1 MNFGIFQSMRSK
13 LIVLFL
19 LVALLPLLI
28 VGLLI
33 YNQSKTLLTEEI
45 TNRLTSIRDIKAQQI
60 KGYFT
65 QAVNDIKL
73 LAQNPTTIAAT
84 KAFENTLHIE
94 MAEKDEVA
102 GMENYRNLYLNDP
115 TTITDE
121 NPYVKTHS
129 LYHPIFKKYKEIHDY
144 YDIFI
149 VDPHVGSILYTVA
162 KKDDFGTSLL
172 NGPYANANIGHVFTA
187 VIDSKDKDFTSLED
201 FAYYGPSQAAVS
213 FIAAPIFDA
222 SKLIGVLILQ
232 LSINKIDAIMQYS
245 NGLGKNGETVL
256 IGENDYLLRSNSR
269 LAPQDTL
276 FKLKL
281 DNSASRDKGKTGVK
295 KILDYNGRK
304 ILVAYTPLKIK
315 GLDWSLHAKID
326 WNEAISGMQFML
338 LWSIFIVGISI
349 IIIISIAI
357 MVSDSFIN
365 PIQTITRA
373 AHTLMAGNMSVSV
386 DTTRNDEIGQ
396 LATAFQQM
404 VIDILQ
410 IIEDIVQV
418 STGLAEGN
426 LSIKPK
432 FNYQGNFIQ
441 IKTALNNALHNQQQ
455 IIKDFVQI
463 SQGLADGNLRLN
475 TQAQYKGDF
484 GQIRDSLEIALNNLH
499 LVVEDIVQ
507 VSQGLAKGD
516 LDVTAKA
523 EYSGDFIQIKQALET
538 ALSSLCSVIKDIVL
552 VSKGLAAGNLSI
564 VPQAKEY
571 QGDFIQIQE
580 ALTVAL
586 SDQQQVI
593 EDIVFISKGLL
604 MGELTTTS
612 KINYQGDFVRIE
624 GVLATL
630 SSNLSYLVK
639 DIVQASQDL
648 AAGKITAP
656 QAEYV
661 GDFAQIK
668 IALETASKQLVKAT
682 NTNNLQDWLKTG
694 HNQLNDQMSG
704 EQNIV
709 ELTHNTVSFLTLYLN
724 AHIGL
729 CYLVEKST
737 NLNFIKLVAS
747 YAHNRRK
754 NIADEFEFSKGLVE
768 RAVKEQRII
777 MIEVSSDLGET
788 IPKHITIIPFLYEN
802 TVKGVILLGCSN
814 NLTSIQ
820 LEFINQVM
828 PTIGIGI
835 NSVEARTKM
844 QELLQQTQIQTQELK
859 QQQEEL
865 QHNNEELQSQ
875 SEELQTQTQEL
886 QNQSEE
892 LRQSNESLEE
902 HTEELERQKQ
912 DIIDQ
917 NITLEKVKQD
927 IETKAKEVELASKY
941 KSEFLANM
949 SHELRTPLNSL
960 LILAQILADN
970 KGKNLTDKQVEY
982 ARTIH
987 NSGIDLLK
995 LINDILDLSK
1005 VEAGKIEINVEDVL
1019 LADFIMSIEQEFR
1032 PLAESKNLIFQ
1043 IAISDDIPQILYTD
1057 SQRLKQIINN
1067 LLSNAFK
1074 FTAKGEVKITI
1085 RHPSRRNDIIK
1096 YKPSETVVI
1105 GVTDTGIGI
1114 PKDKQESIFAAF
1126 QQADGTTSRN
1136 YGGTGLGLSISRQL
1150 ARLLGGELELR
1161 SEEGKGSSFTLYLPQ
1176 KITDAELN
1184 FQTEDVQ
1191 EFNDFARPTFN
1202 TLSSISIDDR
1212 HNLTDDDKSL
1222 LIIEDDF
1229 AFVNILL
1236 ETARDKDFKCLVADD
1251 GKAGLE
1257 LAEQYQPDA
1266 IILDVGLPQIDGLT
1280 VMERLKDNPKT
1291 KDILVHFI
1299 SASELSG
1306 DTTDMA
1312 VGYLRKPVDME
1323 QLTTAFKQI
1332 EQLIT
1337 KQVKNLLIISDSEPH
1352 KQQILD
1358 LITSKD
1364 IKTTQS
1370 VTIEDALHCIETT
1383 VYDCIILDMDI
1394 EHRSS
1399 SKLIKQM
1406 QNAPDS
1412 CKTPVIIYAEDELT
1426 PDEEILLQQCADNLI
1441 LKSSRSSARLLD
1453 EAALFLHQLE
1463 ANLPEGKQAMLK
1475 MVHNKT
1481 AILKDKKV
1489 LIVDDDI
1496 RNVFALVT
1504 MLEDR
1509 DMEVV
1514 VAKDGKEALKLL
1526 EKYVDIAIVLMDI
1539 MMPAMDGYETMQKI
1553 RKQPKYKKL
1562 PIIALTAKA
1571 MKGDKTKCIE
1581 AGAND
1586 YLAKPI
1592 DSNKLISLMRVWLYQ

>member
-1 MNFGIFQSMRSK
+1 MNFNIFQSMRNK
-13 LIVLFL
+13 MIVLFL
-19 LVALLPLLI
+19 IVALLPLFI
-28 VGLLI
+28 IGLVF
-33 YNQSKTLLTEEI
+33 YNQSQTLLTKEI

-65 QAVNDIKL
+65 QTVNDIRL
-73 LAQNPTTIAAT
+73 LAQNPITISAI
-84 KAFENTLHIE
+84 KDFEAIVHTE
-94 MAEKDEVA
+94 MGNNDEVA
-102 GMENYRNLYLNDP
+102 GMKNYRNLYLNNSQL
-115 TTITDE
+115 ISNE
-121 NPYVKTHS
+121 NPYHKIHS
-129 LYHPIFKKYKEIHDY
+129 KYHPFFKKYKEIHDY

-149 VDPHVGSILYTVA
+149 VDPHAGSVLYTVI
-162 KKDDFGTSLL
+162 KEDDFGTSLL
-172 NGPYANANIGHVFTA
+172 NGTYANTNIGHVFND
-187 VIDSKDKDFTSLED
+187 ILNSKDKDFTSLED
-201 FAYYGPSQAAVS
+201 FAYYAPSKTAVS

-232 LSINKIDAIMQYS
+232 LPINKIDAIMQYS
-245 NGLGKNGETVL
+245 NGLGENGETIL
-256 IGENDYLLRSNSR
+256 LGEDDYLLRSNSR
-269 LAPQDTL
+269 FSEQDTL
-276 FKLKL
+276 FNLKA
-281 DNSASRDKGKTGVK
+281 DNHASRAKGKTGIKEIIDPNGK
-295 KILDYNGRK
+295 KM
-304 ILVAYTPLKIK
+304 LVAYMPLQIN
-315 GLDWSLHAKID
+315 GLNWSLHAKID
-326 WNEAISGMQFML
+326 WNEATRGMQIML
-338 LWSIFIVGISI
+338 LWSISIVGISI
-349 IIIISIAI
+349 ILIIGIAI
-357 MVSDSFIN
+357 LVSNNFIN
-365 PIQTITRA
+365 PIRMITHA
-373 AHTLMAGNMSVSV
+373 AHTLMAGNMSVPL
-386 DTTRNDEIGQ
+386 DTSRNDEIGQ
-396 LATAFQQM
+396 LAKAFQQM
-404 VIDILQ
+404 VTDILQ
-410 IIEDIVQV
+410 ITEDIIEV

-463 SQGLADGNLRLN
+463 SQGMAEGNLQLT

-484 GQIRDSLEIALNNLH
+484 VQIKDSLTIALNNLH
-499 LVVEDIVQ
+499 LVVDDIVQ
-507 VSQGLAKGD
+507 VSQGLAKGN
-516 LDVTAKA
+516 LNVVAKA
-523 EYSGDFIQIKQALET
+523 EYSGDFIQIKQALEM
-538 ALSSLCSVIKDIVL
+538 ALSSLGSVIKDIVL
-552 VSKGLAAGNLSI
+552 VSKGLAAGDLNITS
-564 VPQAKEY
+564 QAKEY
-571 QGDFIQIQE
+571 HGDFIQIQE
-580 ALTVAL
+580 ALSTAL
-586 SDQQQVI
+586 SDQREVI
-593 EDIVFISKGLL
+593 EDIVFISEGLL
-604 MGELTTTS
+604 MGKLTITS
-612 KINYQGDFVRIE
+612 KTRYRGDFARIE

-648 AAGKITAP
+648 ADGKIIATK
-656 QAEYV
+656 AEYV
-661 GDFAQIK
+661 GDFAKIK
-668 IALETASKQLVKAT
+668 TALEIASQQLVKAT
-682 NTNNLQDWLKTG
+682 KQNSLQDWLKTG

-709 ELTHNTVSFLTLYLN
+709 ELTHNMVSFLTLYLN

-737 NLNFIKLVAS
+737 NINFIKLAAS

-768 RAVKEQRII
+768 RSVKEQKII
-777 MIEVSSDLGET
+777 AIEVASDLSET
-788 IPKHITIIPFLYEN
+788 IPKYITIIPFLYEN
-802 TVKGVILLGCSN
+802 SVKGIILLGNSV
-814 NLTSIQ
+814 NLTEVQ

-828 PTIGIGI
+828 PTIGVAI
-835 NSVEARTKM
+835 NSVEVRTKM
-844 QELLQQTQIQTQELK
+844 QELLQQTQIQAQELE

-875 SEELQTQTQEL
+875 SEELQTQTKEL
-886 QNQSEE
+886 QIQSEE
-892 LRQSNESLEE
+892 LQQSNESLEE
-902 HTEELERQKQ
+902 RTDELERQKQ
-912 DIIDQ
+912 DIIGK

-960 LILAQILADN
+960 LILAQLLADN

-1005 VEAGKIEINVEDVL
+1005 VEAGKIEINIEDVL
-1019 LADFIMSIEQEFR
+1019 LTDLIMNVEQEFR
-1032 PLAESKNLIFQ
+1032 PLAEIKNLVFQ
-1043 IAISDDIPQILYTD
+1043 ITIADDIPQSLYTD
-1057 SQRLKQIINN
+1057 GQRLKQILNN

-1074 FTAKGEVKITI
+1074 FTSKGEVKITI
-1085 RHPSRRNDIIK
+1085 RHPSRRNDVIK

-1114 PKDKQESIFAAF
+1114 PKSKQESIFAAF

-1161 SEEGKGSSFTLYLPQ
+1161 SEEGKGSSFTLYLPE
-1176 KITDAELN
+1176 K
-1184 FQTEDVQ
+1184 FVREDEYSETIVKP
-1191 EFNDFARPTFN
+1191 EMDIILPTVDN
-1202 TLSSISIDDR
+1202 TASNISIDDR
-1212 HNLTDDDKSL
+1212 YNLTDDDKSL

-1229 AFVNILL
+1229 SFVNILL
-1236 ETARDKDFKCLVADD
+1236 ETARDKDFKCLVAED
-1251 GKAGLE
+1251 GKIGLQ
-1257 LAEQYQPDA
+1257 LAEEFQPDA

-1280 VMERLKDNPKT
+1280 VMERLKANPKT
-1291 KDILVHFI
+1291 KDILIHFI
-1299 SASELSG
+1299 SASEISG
-1306 DTTDMA
+1306 DATDMA
-1312 VGYLRKPVDME
+1312 IGYLRKPVDME
-1323 QLTTAFKQI
+1323 QLSKAFKQI

-1337 KQVKNLLIISDSEPH
+1337 KQVKNLLVISDSESH
-1352 KQQILD
+1352 IQQISD
-1358 LITSKD
+1358 LITNKD
-1364 IKTTQS
+1364 IQTTQS
-1370 VTIEDALHCIETT
+1370 ITIEDALHSIKTN

-1399 SKLIKQM
+1399 PKLIKQM

-1412 CKTPVIIYAEDELT
+1412 CKTPVIIYSEQELT
-1426 PDEEILLQQCADNLI
+1426 PDEEILLQQCTDNLV
-1441 LKSSRSSARLLD
+1441 LKSSRSPTRLLD
-1453 EAALFLHQLE
+1453 EATLFLHQLE
-1463 ANLPEGKQAMLK
+1463 ANLPEDKQAMLK

-1481 AILKDKKV
+1481 AILKDKKI

-1504 MLEDR
+1504 VLEDK
-1509 DMEVV
+1509 DMEVL
-1514 VAKDGKEALKLL
+1514 VAKNGKESLILL
-1526 EKYVDIAIVLMDI
+1526 EKNDDIAIILMDI
-1539 MMPAMDGYETMQKI
+1539 MMPTMDGYETMKKI
-1553 RKQPKYKKL
+1553 RKQPQHKKL

>member
-1 MNFGIFQSMRSK
+1 MNFNIFQSMRNK
-13 LIVLFL
+13 LIALFL
-19 LVALLPLLI
+19 IVALLPLFI
-28 VGLLI
+28 VGLLL
-33 YNQSKTLLTEEI
+33 YNQSQTLLTEEI
-45 TNRLTSIRDIKAQQI
+45 TNRLISIRDIKAQQI
-60 KGYFT
+60 RGYFT
-65 QAVNDIKL
+65 QAVNDIQL
-73 LAQNPTTIAAT
+73 LAQNPITIDAT
-84 KAFENTLHIE
+84 KDFEEAIHIE
-94 MAEKDEVA
+94 MKNKDEVA
-102 GMENYRNLYLNDP
+102 GMEEYRNLYLNDP
-115 TTITDE
+115 QLISDE
-121 NPYVKTHS
+121 SSYSKIHTKYHS
-129 LYHPIFKKYKEIHDY
+129 FFKKYKEVNDY

-149 VDPHVGSILYTVA
+149 VDPHVGSILYTVE

-172 NGPYANANIGHVFTA
+172 NGPYANANIGNVFNSILDT
-187 VIDSKDKDFTSLED
+187 KDKDFTKLED

-213 FIAAPIFDA
+213 FIAAPIFDN
-222 SKLIGVLILQ
+222 SKLIGVMILQ

-245 NGLGKNGETVL
+245 NGLGEHGETIL
-256 IGENDYLLRSNSR
+256 IGEDDYLLRSNSR
-269 LAPQDTL
+269 FSKQNTL

-281 DNSASRDKGKTGVK
+281 DNPASQDKGKTDIKEV
-295 KILDYNGRK
+295 IDYNGK
-304 ILVAYTPLKIK
+304 KMLIAYTPLQIK
-315 GLDWSLHAKID
+315 GFNWSLHAKID

-357 MVSDSFIN
+357 LVSDSFVN
-365 PIQTITRA
+365 PIQMITHA
-373 AHTLMAGNMSVSV
+373 AHTLMAGNMSVPL
-386 DTTRNDEIGQ
+386 DTSRNDEIGK

-404 VIDILQ
+404 VTDILQ
-410 IIEDIVQV
+410 ITEDIVQV

-441 IKTALNNALHNQQQ
+441 IKTALNNALYNQQQ

-463 SQGLADGNLRLN
+463 SQGMANGNLRLT

-484 GQIRDSLEIALNNLH
+484 VQIKDALESALNNLH

-516 LDVTAKA
+516 LNVVAKA
-523 EYSGDFIQIKQALET
+523 KYSGDFIQIRQALEI
-538 ALSSLCSVIKDIVL
+538 ALSSLCAVIKDIVL
-552 VSKGLAAGNLSI
+552 VSKDLAIGNLKTT
-564 VPQAKEY
+564 PQAEEY
-571 QGDFIQIQE
+571 HGDFIQIQE
-580 ALTVAL
+580 ALTVAI
-586 SDQQQVI
+586 SDQREVI
-593 EDIVFISKGLL
+593 EDIVFISEGLL
-604 MGELTTTS
+604 MGELTITS
-612 KINYQGDFVRIE
+612 KTRYRGDFVRIE

-648 AAGKITAP
+648 ADGKMITP
-656 QAEYV
+656 KAEYV
-661 GDFAQIK
+661 GDFAKIK
-668 IALETASKQLVKAT
+668 TALGIASQQLVKAT
-682 NTNNLQDWLKTG
+682 KKNNLQDWLKTG

-729 CYLVEKST
+729 CYLVEKAPNMS
-737 NLNFIKLVAS
+737 FIKLVAS

-754 NIADEFEFSKGLVE
+754 NISDEFEFSKGLVE
-768 RAVKEQRII
+768 RAVKEQKTIA
-777 MIEVSSDLGET
+777 IEVATDLSET
-788 IPKHITIIPFLYEN
+788 IPKYITIIPFLYEN
-802 TVKGVILLGCSN
+802 SVKGVVLLGNTAS
-814 NLTSIQ
+814 LTEIQ

-828 PTIGIGI
+828 PTIGVAI

-844 QELLQQTQIQTQELK
+844 QELLQQTQIQTQELE

-865 QHNNEELQSQ
+865 QHSNEELQSQ
-875 SEELQTQTQEL
+875 SEELQTQTAEL
-886 QNQSEE
+886 QSQSEE
-892 LRQSNESLEE
+892 LRKSNESLEE
-902 HTEELERQKQ
+902 RTEELEHQKQ
-912 DIIDQ
+912 DIAEK
-917 NITLEKVKQD
+917 NVVLEKVKQD

-960 LILAQILADN
+960 LILAQLLTDN

-1005 VEAGKIEINVEDVL
+1005 VEAGKIEINLEDVL
-1019 LADFIMSIEQEFR
+1019 LTDLIMSVEKEFR
-1032 PLAESKNLIFQ
+1032 PLAESKNLAFQ
-1043 IAISDDIPQILYTD
+1043 IAIADDIPQSLYTD
-1057 SQRLKQIINN
+1057 GQRLKQIINN

-1074 FTAKGEVKITI
+1074 FTTKGEIKITI

-1114 PKDKQESIFAAF
+1114 PKNKQESIFAAF

-1176 KITDAELN
+1176 ESIQN
-1184 FQTEDVQ
+1184 SQTIGNISEQKTNTVI
-1191 EFNDFARPTFN
+1191 PTIN
-1202 TLSSISIDDR
+1202 PASSISIDDR
-1212 HNLTDDDKSL
+1212 HDLTDDDKSL

-1236 ETARDKDFKCLVADD
+1236 ETARDKEFKCLVADD
-1251 GKAGLE
+1251 GKTGLE
-1257 LAEQYQPDA
+1257 LAEEYQPDA

-1280 VMERLKDNPKT
+1280 VMEKLKSNPKT
-1291 KDILVHFI
+1291 QDILVHFI

-1306 DTTDMA
+1306 DATDMA
-1312 VGYLRKPVDME
+1312 IGYLRKPVDME
-1323 QLTTAFKQI
+1323 QLSKAFKQI

-1337 KQVKNLLIISDSEPH
+1337 KQVKNLLVISDSEPH
-1352 KQQILD
+1352 TQQILK
-1358 LITSKD
+1358 LITNID
-1364 IKTTQS
+1364 IQTTQA

-1399 SKLIKQM
+1399 TKLIKRM
-1406 QNAPDS
+1406 QDAPDS
-1412 CKTPVIIYAEDELT
+1412 CKTPVIIYAEQELT
-1426 PDEEILLQQCADNLI
+1426 PDEETLLQQCADNLV
-1441 LKSSRSSARLLD
+1441 LKSSRSPARLLD
-1453 EAALFLHQLE
+1453 EATLFLHQLE
-1463 ANLPEGKQAMLK
+1463 ANLPEDKQAMLK

-1481 AILKDKKV
+1481 AILKDKQA

-1504 MLEDR
+1504 VLEDK
-1509 DMEVV
+1509 DMEVL
-1514 VAKDGKEALKLL
+1514 VAKNGEEALVLL
-1526 EKYVDIAIVLMDI
+1526 EKNENIAIILMDI
-1539 MMPAMDGYETMQKI
+1539 MMPAMDGYETMKKI
-1553 RKQPKYKKL
+1553 RKQPKHKKL